1 MPLPTFPRPRWR
13 RSRVATALTTAALLA
28 SGPLLLA
35 PSAGAAPADP
45 LYRSAV
51 STVPLPA
58 APASVPADIEG
69 LARYVPANSCDPHA
83 KPGTT
88 AVGDL
93 LKATY
98 GSFYGID
105 RTCGT
110 DPLPTSEHYDGRA
123 LDYFLDVHVARQ
135 RAEAQALIAWLFADD
150 AQGRPYANARR
161 LGVMYLIWNNRIWGA
176 YRAAEGW
183 RPYSSCAVRTSAAY
197 DTTCHRD
204 HIHISLSWEG
214 AMKRTSYWT
223 GRVAGTDYGPCREA
237 GLNWAAPYTTAR
249 ATPCPSY
256 PQVSAPAG
264 ASSLTRTLTT
274 YSGMVLR
281 QGDSGPV
288 VRAVQ
293 QAVGTTADG
302 AFGPI
307 TDAAVK
313 GWQGAHGVAAS
324 GVVDGDT
331 WRALLAANAPARTTA
346 PPARPTHPELSRY
359 RTQTLRVGTHGAP
372 VAALQRRLAMRPAG
386 GNFGRKTKARVR
398 TFQASHHLA
407 ADGVVG
413 PSTWR
418 ALGA

>member
-13 RSRVATALTTAALLA
+13 RSRVATAVTTAALLA

-45 LYRSAV
+45 LYRSTAV
-51 STVPLPA
+51 PVPPA
-58 APASVPADIEG
+58 AAKAPADIEG

-135 RAEAQALIAWLFADD
+135 RAEAQAFIAWLFADD

-176 YRAAEGW
+176 YRASEGW
-183 RPYSSCAVRTSAAY
+183 RPYSGCASRTSSAY

-237 GLNWAAPYTTAR
+237 GLNWAAPYTTPR
-249 ATPCPSY
+249 ATPCPSH
-256 PQVSAPAG
+256 PRVSAAAG

-293 QAVGTTADG
+293 QAVGTTPDG
-302 AFGPI
+302 AFGPM
-307 TDAAVK
+307 TEAGVK
-313 GWQGAHGVAAS
+313 SWQGAHGVSAT
-324 GVVDGDT
+324 GVVDSDT
-331 WRALLAANAPARTTA
+331 WRALLAATAAPAKTTA
-346 PPARPTHPELSRY
+346 PAGRPAHPELSRY
-359 RTQTLRVGTHGAP
+359 RTRTLRVGSHGAA

-398 TFQASHHLA
+398 TFQVDHHLS

-413 PSTWR
+413 PGTWR